1 MQSARCTLNG
11 SVYQAQQLTGLQN
24 LDLSQ
29 HRHHLVCPE
38 CGGPAFYRKES
49 LNGRDACFGARPHAS
64 GCSLKAAQSALQAHG
79 QADGYVALMEKS
91 ERILVDFG
99 YGAHPSQSQVYQTD
113 EWHSPMNHVGTRS
126 GSDSGATS
134 ATHVRLRPLLRL
146 LVAIPALNSSRQWV
160 DVPGIGTFKVADFFV
175 RFERLAELSGC
186 PYLGAFGKVHSALL
200 APLDGALW
208 LNSGQ
213 VDDPSICI
221 PQPLIA
227 ALAERFQ
234 MGDASDL
241 TEADVLVFGILRTS
255 RNGKK
260 FLVLDDL
267 NHITLVLPD
276 DQQYFGASD
285 AVGWSW

>member
-1 MQSARCTLNG
+1 M
-11 SVYQAQQLTGLQN
+11 
-24 LDLSQ
+24 
-29 HRHHLVCPE
+29 
-38 CGGPAFYRKES
+38 
-49 LNGRDACFGARPHAS
+49 
-64 GCSLKAAQSALQAHG
+64 
-79 QADGYVALMEKS
+79 
-91 ERILVDFG
+91 
-99 YGAHPSQSQVYQTD
+99 
-113 EWHSPMNHVGTRS
+113 
-126 GSDSGATS
+126 
-134 ATHVRLRPLLRL
+134 
-146 LVAIPALNSSRQWV
+146 NSSRQWV
-160 DVPGIGTFKVADFFV
+160 DVPNIGTFKVADFFV
-175 RFERLAELSGC
+175 RFERLTELPGC

-208 LNSGQ
+208 LNAGQ

-260 FLVLDDL
+260 FMVLDDL

-276 DQQYFGASD
+276 DQQDFGASD